1 MLKNVIITCSNE
13 KYGDFLINHW
23 LKSLKEN
30 VNLENI
36 DIVIIDYG
44 LNKLQKTLLLKEK
57 VILFG
62 GTKKY
67 HIVNKRFFDS
77 AKYLKNKSYDQIL
90 FIDGGDTIFQEDITS
105 VFNKDKN
112 TFRVVPLGMEV
123 LFFEWFIFDNFEK
136 KIKKRIWKVV
146 KDKSVINAGVI
157 FSPAKKFIALC
168 NLMEKLIRDKE
179 AFGPDQIILNYY
191 LYQTGFKFIDNKY
204 NFMMSTE
211 EKGFIVKKGIFYKP
225 HGEKIVIVHNAGQ
238 MDFFRPIKNFGF
250 GKEFNQIK
258 HVIYNIKKTQ
268 YQILGWY
275 KKKFKYLKL

>member
-30 VNLENI
+30 VNLKNI
-36 DIVIIDYG
+36 DIVVIDYG
-44 LNKLQKTLLLKEK
+44 LNKSQKAQLLKEK
-57 VILFG
+57 IILFEG
-62 GTKKY
+62 LKKY
-67 HIVNKRFFDS
+67 HIVNKRFFDAGKFLS
-77 AKYLKNKSYDQIL
+77 KSKYDQIL
-90 FIDGGDTIFQEDITS
+90 FIDGGDTIFQENITH
-105 VFNKDKN
+105 VFDKNKN

-136 KIKKRIWKVV
+136 KIKEKIWKIV
-146 KDKSVINAGVI
+146 KNKTVINAGVI
-157 FSPAKKFIALC
+157 FAPYNKFLSLC
-168 NLMEKLIRDKE
+168 KDMEKLIKDKD

-191 LYQTGFKFIDNKY
+191 LYRKGFIFLDTKY

-211 EKGFIVKKGIFYKP
+211 EKGFIVKKGIFYK
-225 HGEKIVIVHNAGQ
+225 HDGEKIAVVHNAGQ
-238 MDFFRPIKNFGF
+238 MDFFRPINNFGY

-258 HVIYNIKKTQ
+258 HVIYNVKKTQ

-275 KKKFKYLKL
+275 KKNFKD

>member
-23 LKSLKEN
+23 LKSLKKN
-30 VNLENI
+30 VNLKNI
-36 DIVIIDYG
+36 DVVVIDYG
-44 LNKLQKTLLLKEK
+44 LNRLQKILLLKERI
-57 VILFG
+57 ILFK

-90 FIDGGDTIFQEDITS
+90 FIDGGDTIFQEDITN

-136 KIKKRIWKVV
+136 KIKEKIWTVV
-146 KDKSVINAGVI
+146 KNKPVINAGVI
-157 FSPAKKFIALC
+157 FASYNKFLSLC
-168 NLMEKLIRDKE
+168 NDMKKLIKNKD

-191 LYQTGFKFIDNKY
+191 LYQKGFVFLDSKY

-211 EKGFIVKKGIFYKP
+211 EKGFVVKKGTFYKP
-225 HGEKIVIVHNAGQ
+225 DGEKIVIVHNAGQ
-238 MDFFRPIKNFGF
+238 MDFFRPIENFGY

-258 HVIYNIKKTQ
+258 HVIYNVKKTQ

-275 KKKFKYLKL
+275 KKNFKD

>member
-44 LNKLQKTLLLKEK
+44 LNKLQKTLLLKER
-57 VILFG
+57 VILFE

-90 FIDGGDTIFQEDITS
+90 FIDGGDTIFQEDIIH
-105 VFNKDKN
+105 VLDKNKN
-112 TFRVVPLGMEV
+112 TFRVIPLGMGV

-136 KIKKRIWKVV
+136 KIK
-146 KDKSVINAGVI
+146 D
-157 FSPAKKFIALC
+157 
-168 NLMEKLIRDKE
+168 
-179 AFGPDQIILNYY
+179 
-191 LYQTGFKFIDNKY
+191 
-204 NFMMSTE
+204 
-211 EKGFIVKKGIFYKP
+211 
-225 HGEKIVIVHNAGQ
+225 
-238 MDFFRPIKNFGF
+238 
-250 GKEFNQIK
+250 
-258 HVIYNIKKTQ
+258 
-268 YQILGWY
+268 
-275 KKKFKYLKL
+275 

>member
-23 LKSLKEN
+23 FRSLKEN
-30 VNLENI
+30 VNLTNL
-36 DIVIIDYG
+36 DIVVIDYG
-44 LNKLQKTLLLKEK
+44 LNKSQKAQLLKEK
-57 VILFG
+57 VILFK

-90 FIDGGDTIFQEDITS
+90 FIDGGDTIFQEDITH
-105 VFNKDKN
+105 VFDKNKN

-136 KIKKRIWKVV
+136 KIKEKIWTVV
-146 KDKSVINAGVI
+146 KNKPVINAGVI
-157 FSPAKKFIALC
+157 FASYNKFLSLC
-168 NLMEKLIRDKE
+168 NDMKKLIKNKD

-191 LYQTGFKFIDNKY
+191 LYQKGFVFLDSKY

-211 EKGFIVKKGIFYKP
+211 EKGFVVKKGTFYKP
-225 HGEKIVIVHNAGQ
+225 DGEKIVIVHNAGQ
-238 MDFFRPIKNFGF
+238 MDFFRPIENFGY
-250 GKEFNQIK
+250 GKQLNQIK
-258 HVIYNIKKTQ
+258 HVIYNVKKTQ

-275 KKKFKYLKL
+275 KKNFKD

>member
-23 LKSLKEN
+23 LKSLKKN
-30 VNLENI
+30 VNLKNI
-36 DIVIIDYG
+36 DVVVIDYG
-44 LNKLQKTLLLKEK
+44 LNRLQKILLLKERI
-57 VILFG
+57 ILFK

-90 FIDGGDTIFQEDITS
+90 FIDGGDTIFQEDITH
-105 VFNKDKN
+105 VFDKNKN

-136 KIKKRIWKVV
+136 KIKEKIWTVV
-146 KDKSVINAGVI
+146 KNKPVINAGVI
-157 FSPAKKFIALC
+157 FASYNKFLSLC
-168 NLMEKLIRDKE
+168 NDMKKLIKNKD

-191 LYQTGFKFIDNKY
+191 LYQKGFVFLDSKY

-211 EKGFIVKKGIFYKP
+211 EKGFVVKKGTFYKP
-225 HGEKIVIVHNAGQ
+225 DGEKIVIVHNAGQ
-238 MDFFRPIKNFGF
+238 MDFFRPIENFGY

-258 HVIYNIKKTQ
+258 HVIYNVKKTQ

-275 KKKFKYLKL
+275 KKNFKD

>member
-23 LKSLKEN
+23 FRSLKEN
-30 VNLENI
+30 VNLTNL
-36 DIVIIDYG
+36 DIVVIDYR
-44 LNKLQKTLLLKEK
+44 LNKSQKAQLLKEK
-57 VILFG
+57 IILFK

-67 HIVNKRFFDS
+67 HIVNKRFFDARKFLS
-77 AKYLKNKSYDQIL
+77 KNKYDQIL
-90 FIDGGDTIFQEDITS
+90 FIDGGDTFFQEDITD

-112 TFRVVPLGMEV
+112 TFKVVPLGMEV

-136 KIKKRIWKVV
+136 KLRQKIWKIV
-146 KDKSVINAGVI
+146 KNKTVINAGVI
-157 FSPAKKFIALC
+157 FAPYHKFLSLC
-168 NLMEKLIRDKE
+168 SNMEKLIKDKD

-191 LYQTGFKFIDNKY
+191 LYQKGFIFLDSKY

-211 EKGFIVKKGIFYKP
+211 ENGFIVKKGIFYK
-225 HGEKIVIVHNAGQ
+225 HNGEKIAIVHNAGQ
-238 MDFFRPIKNFGF
+238 MDFFRPINNFGY

-258 HVIYNIKKTQ
+258 HVIYNVKKTQ

-275 KKKFKYLKL
+275 KKNFKN

>member
-1 MLKNVIITCSNE
+1 MVRIHAEEPI
-13 KYGDFLINHW
+13 G
-23 LKSLKEN
+23 
-30 VNLENI
+30 VNLTNI
-36 DIVIIDYG
+36 DVVIIDYG
-44 LNKLQKTLLLKEK
+44 LNRLQKILLLKERI
-57 VILFG
+57 ILFK

-90 FIDGGDTIFQEDITS
+90 FIDGGDTIFQEDITH
-105 VFNKDKN
+105 VFDKNKN

-136 KIKKRIWKVV
+136 KIKEKIWTVV
-146 KDKSVINAGVI
+146 KNKPVINAGVI
-157 FSPAKKFIALC
+157 FASYNKFLSLC
-168 NLMEKLIRDKE
+168 NDMKKLIKNKD

-191 LYQTGFKFIDNKY
+191 LYQKGFVFLDSKY

-211 EKGFIVKKGIFYKP
+211 EKGFVVKKGTFYKP
-225 HGEKIVIVHNAGQ
+225 DGEKIVIVHNAGQ
-238 MDFFRPIKNFGF
+238 MDFFRPIENFGY

-258 HVIYNIKKTQ
+258 HVIYNVKKTQ

-275 KKKFKYLKL
+275 KKNFKD

>member
-23 LKSLKEN
+23 LKSLKKN
-30 VNLENI
+30 VNLKNI
-36 DIVIIDYG
+36 DVVVIDYG
-44 LNKLQKTLLLKEK
+44 LNRLQKILLLKERI
-57 VILFG
+57 ILFK

-90 FIDGGDTIFQEDITS
+90 FIDGGDTIFQEDITH
-105 VFNKDKN
+105 VFDKNKN

-136 KIKKRIWKVV
+136 KIKEKIWTVV
-146 KDKSVINAGVI
+146 KNKPVINAGVI
-157 FSPAKKFIALC
+157 FASYNKFLSLC
-168 NLMEKLIRDKE
+168 NDMKKLIKNKD

-191 LYQTGFKFIDNKY
+191 LYQKGFVFLDSKY

-211 EKGFIVKKGIFYKP
+211 EKGFVVKKGTFYKP
-225 HGEKIVIVHNAGQ
+225 DGEKIAIVHNAGQ
-238 MDFFRPIKNFGF
+238 MDFFRPIENFGY

-258 HVIYNIKKTQ
+258 HVIYNVKKTQ

-275 KKKFKYLKL
+275 KKNFKD

>member
-13 KYGDFLINHW
+13 RYGDFLINHW

-44 LNKLQKTLLLKEK
+44 LNKLQKTLLFKEK
-57 VILFG
+57 VILFE

-90 FIDGGDTIFQEDITS
+90 FIDGGDTIFQEDIAHG
-105 VFNKDKN
+105 FNKDKN

-136 KIKKRIWKVV
+136 KIKERIWTIV
-146 KDKSVINAGVI
+146 KNKPVINAGVI
-157 FSPAKKFIALC
+157 FAPYNKFLSLC
-168 NLMEKLIRDKE
+168 DDMEKLIKDKN

-191 LYQTGFKFIDNKY
+191 LYQKGFVFLDSKY

-211 EKGFIVKKGIFYKP
+211 EKGFVVKKGIFYKP
-225 HGEKIVIVHNAGQ
+225 NGEKIVIVHNAGQ
-238 MDFFRPIKNFGF
+238 MDFFRPIENFGY
-250 GKEFNQIK
+250 GEKYNQIK
-258 HVIYNIKKTQ
+258 HLVYHAKKAQ
-268 YQILGWY
+268 YQILGFY
-275 KKKFKYLKL
+275 KKVFPK